1 MNAQACD
8 TPRLSGGISSAHC
21 ILLWIRHIK
30 FEHYELL
37 HSRIAASVMPDFTEE
52 EAEESSHSDWQED
65 LQRFGNKEEQLDQ
78 QQFGHAMFQ
87 LVDEWCRGASST
99 QMIVGWLRM
108 LFSNIVDVYG
118 NLKKISEIGCIGK
131 SAEVIY
137 WTEFPSEVHY
147 AWFNGH

>member
-1 MNAQACD
+1 MNAQAIQCIGVCLAY
-8 TPRLSGGISSAHC
+8 LSLTAL
-21 ILLWIRHIK
+21 LLWIRHIT

-37 HSRIAASVMPDFTEE
+37 HSRIAASVMPDSTEE
-52 EAEESSHSDWQED
+52 EAEESSRSDWQED
-65 LQRFGNKEEQLDQ
+65 LQRFGNKEEQLDK

-118 NLKKISEIGCIGK
+118 NLKRVSDIGCIGK
-131 SAEVIY
+131 SDEVI
-137 WTEFPSEVHY
+137 
-147 AWFNGH
+147 

>member
-1 MNAQACD
+1 VNAQAIQCIGVCLAY
-8 TPRLSGGISSAHC
+8 LSLTAL
-21 ILLWIRHIK
+21 LLWIRHIT

-37 HSRIAASVMPDFTEE
+37 HSRIAASV
-52 EAEESSHSDWQED
+52 
-65 LQRFGNKEEQLDQ
+65 QRFGNKEEQLDK

-118 NLKKISEIGCIGK
+118 NLKRVSDIGCIGK
-131 SAEVIY
+131 SDEVI
-137 WTEFPSEVHY
+137 
-147 AWFNGH
+147 